1 MVTDQMTMQ
10 KGQSLPKVM
19 METDRNQMTKAI
31 PPRLPA
37 LSPHHIQRGRR
48 APLSRTMPIAASA
61 PKAMAPTK
69 ELGTPSRFP
78 CHTLRESPQDTRGLT
93 SQTSSASGLRSR
105 SSWAV
110 MSSQQA
116 RIPMS
121 AHTVSSQPN
130 PRSAPERR
138 SQVGRAEESSPVS
151 RRARRSSS

>member
-48 APLSRTMPIAASA
+48 APLSRTMPIAPRA

-78 CHTLRESPQDTRGLT
+78 CHTLRESPQDT
-93 SQTSSASGLRSR
+93 
-105 SSWAV
+105 
-110 MSSQQA
+110 
-116 RIPMS
+116 S

-138 SQVGRAEESSPVS
+138 SQAGRADESSPVS